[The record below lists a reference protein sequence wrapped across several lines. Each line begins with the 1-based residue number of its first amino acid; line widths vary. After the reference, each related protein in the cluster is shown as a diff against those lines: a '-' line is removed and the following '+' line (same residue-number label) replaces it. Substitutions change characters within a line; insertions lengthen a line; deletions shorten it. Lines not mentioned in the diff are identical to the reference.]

1 MFHHTNLKFNESLV
15 LRDTTTFIILH
26 HSQVSSPHS
35 VEDIHE
41 WHQNKGWAGI
51 GYHYFIAKDG
61 EVYEG
66 RPRETVGAHTRGQ
79 NQESIGICFEGN
91 FDIEEPTKQQKTA
104 AVKLLTGLSLAYSN
118 AKLRRHSDFTHAKS
132 CPGKKFPFDHLLQR
146 VSKTLLNMGFS
157 TAITDQNN
165 SLNPY
170 TIFHFQEL
178 IQSIRTDEKLKND
191 LACYET
197 YYGPITKEM
206 GIEDMSF
213 YKNYLALFD
222 IEKELEGLTFRTDPF
237 SMEFHDRFKGKQ
249 EPTCLNPQPSPA
261 DFDLFQRLLYGT
273 FSCDY
278 SFCPSDRPDTYEL
291 NMLATS
297 ADGQRHGEMKIHSFY
312 PLKTSAMES
321 IMNIL
326 VKENIVMEGTIATA
340 LLPGDRPEAV
350 NSAVEIEQKRD
361 EQKQL
366 FRKRAQ
372 EFLQEIKHT
381 DTK

>member
-1 MFHHTNLKFNESLV
+1 V
-15 LRDTTTFIILH
+15 LRDTTTSIILH

-35 VEDIHE
+35 VEDIHK

-91 FDIEEPTKQQKTA
+91 FDIEELSKQQEVS
-104 AVKLLTGLSLAYSN
+104 AVKLLTGLSLAYSS
-118 AKLRRHSDFTHAKS
+118 AKLRRHSDFIHTKS
-132 CPGKKFPFDHLLQR
+132 CPGKKFPFNHLLQR
-146 VSKTLLNMGFS
+146 VTTTILNMGLS
-157 TAITDQNN
+157 TAITSQTN
-165 SLNPY
+165 SINSY
-170 TIFHFQEL
+170 TIFRFQDL
-178 IQSIRTDEKLKND
+178 IQSIRNDEKLKND
-191 LACYET
+191 LACYEA
-197 YYGPITKEM
+197 YYGPITEEM

-213 YKNYLALFD
+213 YKNYLACFD
-222 IEKELEGLTFRTDPF
+222 VKKELKGLTLRTDPF
-237 SMEFHDRFKGKQ
+237 SMEFHDRLKGKQ
-249 EPTCLNPQPSPA
+249 EPICLNPSPSAA

-278 SFCPSDRPDTYEL
+278 SFSPSDRPDTYEL
-291 NMLATS
+291 NLLAMS

-312 PLKTSAMES
+312 PTMTSAMES

-326 VKENIVMEGTIATA
+326 VKENIVMEGTIAAA
-340 LLPGDRPEAV
+340 LLPGDRAETV
-350 NSAVEIEQKRD
+350 ESAVEIEQKRD

-366 FRKRAQ
+366 FQKRAQ
-372 EFLQEIKHT
+372 EFLQETKHINS
-381 DTK
+381 K